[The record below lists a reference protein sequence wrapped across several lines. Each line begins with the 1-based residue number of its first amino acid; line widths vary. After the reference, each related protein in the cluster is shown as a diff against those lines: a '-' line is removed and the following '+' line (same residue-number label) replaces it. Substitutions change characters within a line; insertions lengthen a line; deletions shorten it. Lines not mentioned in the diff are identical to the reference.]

1 MNWNIIEFDELE
13 STNTTA
19 LSYPVYSV
27 IQAQKQTSGKGR
39 LGRKWESPKGNLY
52 TSFVLPDFKK
62 KSALISFVMAL
73 SAGQMLSEITKGIQL
88 KWPNDILLDGKKLA
102 GILLEKQNDKLIV
115 GIGINLISCPQK
127 EMLYPTTHL
136 DTSFTAREILEKL
149 ISYFN
154 QNLQLFNQ
162 DFSFIQSEYKK
173 MLKGIGEPITVNLPN
188 QTLTGI
194 FEDLDETGALLLK
207 RENKIIP
214 ILAGDVF
221 FNDKETK

>member
-1 MNWNIIEFDELE
+1 MNWNIFEFNELE

-27 IQAQKQTSGKGR
+27 ILAKKQTAGKGR
-39 LGRKWESPKGNLY
+39 LGRKWESPEGNLY
-52 TSFVLPDFKK
+52 TSFVLPDFKE
-62 KSALISFVMAL
+62 KSALISFVIAL
-73 SAGQMLSEITKGIQL
+73 SAGQILSEITKGIQL
-88 KWPNDILLDGKKLA
+88 KWPNDILLDGRKLA
-102 GILLEKQNDKLIV
+102 GILLEKQNGKLIV
-115 GIGINLISCPQK
+115 GIGINLISCPKQ

-136 DTSFTAREILEKL
+136 ETSLNSKEILEKL
-149 ISYFN
+149 IFYFN
-154 QNLQLFNQ
+154 HNLELFNQ
-162 DFSFIQSEYKK
+162 GFSHIRTEYKK

-221 FNDKETK
+221 FNNKETK